1 MSRTALRI
9 LYIIDEMEA
18 ITAGG
23 TERQILQMIEMVRNE
38 GAEATLCLL
47 RGTEWVD
54 AEVRGVTV
62 VRFNVRSLISLG
74 ALREMW
80 RMYLWMRRGR
90 FDIVHS
96 FFVEA
101 NVIAPILGWC
111 AGVPVRIGSRR
122 NLNHWM
128 TPSFKL
134 LQSFSNLFVTR
145 LAANC
150 DAVRKKVEATEVFS
164 RGKIDV
170 TYNGLDTERFCPDP
184 RAREEQ
190 RAALG
195 ITPGEIVIGNTSTL
209 RSPKGVD
216 DFMRAAGAVAKAL
229 AAKILLVGDG
239 PLRGELEQLATELD
253 IAEHTIFAG
262 AQTDVRP
269 WLAAMDIA
277 VMSSHAEGFSNSIL
291 EYMAY
296 SLPCVVSD
304 VGGNAEAVSDCG
316 IVTPTGDI
324 PALSAAILE
333 LARSLE
339 LRERL
344 GACARKR
351 ALLFSIPTSQKKL
364 IDYYLKLREAS

>member
-1 MSRTALRI
+1 LRI

-38 GAEATLCLL
+38 GADPTLCLL
-47 RGTEWVD
+47 RGAEWVD
-54 AEVRGVTV
+54 AELQGVSV
-62 VRFNVRSLISLG
+62 VRFDLRSLLSIG
-74 ALREMW
+74 GLREMW
-80 RMYLWMRRGR
+80 RIYRWMRRER
-90 FDIVHS
+90 FDVVHS

-101 NVIAPILGWC
+101 NVVAPILSWC

-128 TPSFKL
+128 TFPYRM

-150 DAVRKKVEATEVFS
+150 VAVRKKVEATEFFS
-164 RGKIDV
+164 EGKIDV
-170 TYNGLDTERFCPDP
+170 NYNGLDTEHFRPDMQS
-184 RAREEQ
+184 REQQ
-190 RAALG
+190 RAVLG
-195 ITPGEIVIGNTSTL
+195 IPPGEIVIGNTSTL
-209 RSPKGVD
+209 RTPKGVD
-216 DFMRAAGAVAKAL
+216 DFLRAAASVVKILPG
-229 AAKILLVGDG
+229 KILLVGDG
-239 PLRGELEQLATELD
+239 PLRGELERLAAELA
-253 IAEHTIFAG
+253 IAERTIFAG

-291 EYMAY
+291 EYMACG
-296 SLPCVVSD
+296 LPSIVSR

-316 IVTPTGDI
+316 IVTPAGDV
-324 PALSAAILE
+324 PALSGAILQ
-333 LARSLE
+333 LARSQE

-344 GACARKR
+344 GACARNR
-351 ALLFSIPTSQKKL
+351 ALLFSLPSTQAAL
-364 IDYYLKLREAS
+364 IDYYRKLRTAG

>member
-1 MSRTALRI
+1 LRI

-38 GAEATLCLL
+38 GAEPTLCLL

-54 AEVRGVTV
+54 AEMRDIPI
-62 VRFNVRSLISLG
+62 VRFDLRSATSLRG
-74 ALREMW
+74 IREMW
-80 RMYLWMRRGR
+80 RIYRWMRAQR

-101 NVIAPILGWC
+101 NILAPILGWW

-128 TPSFKL
+128 TLPYRL
-134 LQSFSNLFVTR
+134 LQSFSNLLVTR

-150 DAVRKKVEATEVFS
+150 DAVRKKVEETEFFS

-170 TYNGLDTERFCPDP
+170 TYNGLDTERFRPDP
-184 RAREEQ
+184 EARKRQ

-195 ITPGEIVIGNTSTL
+195 VAPDEILIGNTSTL
-209 RSPKGVD
+209 RAPKGVD
-216 DFMRAAGAVAKAL
+216 DFLRAAASVVKTLPAR
-229 AAKILLVGDG
+229 ILLVGDG
-239 PLRGELEQLATELD
+239 PLRAELERLAAELH
-253 IAEHTIFAG
+253 IAERTIFAG

-269 WLAAMDIA
+269 WLAATDIA

-291 EYMAY
+291 EYMACG
-296 SLPCVVSD
+296 LPCVVSD

-316 IVTPTGDI
+316 IVMPPGDVPTLG
-324 PALSAAILE
+324 AAILE
-333 LARSLE
+333 LAQSQE

-344 GACARKR
+344 GACARNR
-351 ALLFSIPTSQKKL
+351 ALLFSLPSTQTAL
-364 IDYYLKLREAS
+364 IDYYRKLVAAD

>member
-1 MSRTALRI
+1 VSPTPLRI

-38 GAEATLCLL
+38 GAEPTLCLL

-54 AEVRGVTV
+54 AEMRDIPIVRFDLRSATSVRG
-62 VRFNVRSLISLG
+62 I
-74 ALREMW
+74 REMW
-80 RMYLWMRRGR
+80 RIYRWMRAQR

-101 NVIAPILGWC
+101 NILAPILGWW

-128 TPSFKL
+128 TLPYRL
-134 LQSFSNLFVTR
+134 LQSFSNLLVTR

-150 DAVRKKVEATEVFS
+150 DAVRKKVEETEFFS

-170 TYNGLDTERFCPDP
+170 TYNGLDTERFRPDP
-184 RAREEQ
+184 EARKRQ

-195 ITPGEIVIGNTSTL
+195 VAPDEILIGNTSTL
-209 RSPKGVD
+209 RAPKGVD
-216 DFMRAAGAVAKAL
+216 DFLRAAASVVKTLPAR
-229 AAKILLVGDG
+229 ILLVGDG
-239 PLRGELEQLATELD
+239 PLRAELERLAAELH
-253 IAEHTIFAG
+253 IAERTIFAG

-269 WLAAMDIA
+269 WLAATDIA

-291 EYMAY
+291 EYMACG
-296 SLPCVVSD
+296 LPCVVSD

-316 IVTPTGDI
+316 IVMPPGDVPTLG
-324 PALSAAILE
+324 AAILE
-333 LARSLE
+333 LAQSQE

-344 GACARKR
+344 GACARNR
-351 ALLFSIPTSQKKL
+351 ALLFSLPSTQTAL
-364 IDYYLKLREAS
+364 IDYYRKLVAAD